1 MKHHRL
7 EANLLDHALTK
18 YLRYSKKLDEET
30 LPMNVTSV
38 KGFILRIIYRHETC
52 TVKDILQEVSL
63 SPSATTNALN
73 HLEEEGLVIRSRN
86 NDDRRTVW
94 LELSQDGKR
103 IAAQMVENRQSLI
116 DKMFDKLPKEE
127 KAAFFSL
134 IEKVFL
140 SSFQRD

>member
-127 KAAFFSL
+127 KAAFSL
-134 IEKVFL
+134 
-140 SSFQRD
+140 